1 MTLPFGIDIS
11 KYQFSSDGTQK
22 PDFDKVNATCDFV
35 AVRAGI
41 SWGYTDPWFAYSWE
55 HITKP
60 RLAYHVVYP
69 GESAIRQM
77 ERFLRIVDPDEHD
90 WLVLDAELD
99 HGYSK
104 ARITQTLSDC
114 IEHLFGATG
123 RYPIIYSRALWINQ
137 FVDVA
142 DLPPLDWWLAH
153 YLWRRP
159 SPLFTPE
166 KDPPPALPRGVNNWL
181 IHQTGERG
189 NGSAVGVA
197 SHYVDTNRWNG
208 TQAELLAYFGLA
220 DGYEPLPPEPEPPE
234 VQEPLF
240 QARVVTIKPNRLRT
254 RYTPEISSTNIR
266 PEPDWYKSGRVV
278 SVYETKPDWY
288 RTAVETW
295 ASSEWM
301 QRLDYQEPPTLI
313 DIPPLWQQDPRW
325 KTILL
330 GYSKTMTIGGWGCLI
345 VTLAMRLG
353 ITPEEVNDRL
363 KAVGG
368 FTGAN
373 VYWQMVQ
380 VAFPQLTDFEYIEC
394 YWTPAPLDRID
405 SRLAEGIPV
414 HVHVDL
420 YNETASMEQHWVL
433 LVGKNDDD
441 YVMNDPWT
449 GKQGSFREVYG
460 DPARWIFRIAS
471 WRKQ

>member
-41 SWGYTDPWFAYSWE
+41 SWGYADPWFSYSWE
-55 HITKP
+55 HITVP

-69 GESAIRQM
+69 GESAQRQM
-77 ERFLRIVDPDEHD
+77 DHFLQIVNPGEHD
-90 WLVLDAELD
+90 RLVLDMELD

-104 ARITQTLSDC
+104 ARITKALYDNLDYLTK
-114 IEHLFGATG
+114 ETG
-123 RYPIIYSRALWINQ
+123 RYPIVYSRASWINR
-137 FVDVA
+137 FVNVA
-142 DLPPLDWWLAH
+142 DLPQLDWWLAH
-153 YLWRRP
+153 YRY
-159 SPLFTPE
+159 PLPKPLYTPE
-166 KDPPPALPRGVNNWL
+166 MIPPPALPNGVNNWL

-208 TQAELLAYFGLA
+208 TKQELLAYFGLA
-220 DGYEPLPPEPEPPE
+220 DDYEPLPPEPP
-234 VQEPLF
+234 VDVLF
-240 QARVVTIKPNRLRT
+240 QARVYPWA
-254 RYTPEISSTNIR
+254 TPYVNIR
-266 PEPDWYKSGRVV
+266 NEPRVAKETDIGDLYPNEVVSVIGVLPDWY
-278 SVYETKPDWY
+278 ETAAGYVMSKY
-288 RTAVETW
+288 LE
-295 ASSEWM
+295 
-301 QRLDYQEPPTLI
+301 RLDYQEPPVII
-313 DIPPLWQQDPRW
+313 DIGPLWQQDPRW
-325 KTILL
+325 KDILL

-345 VTLAMRLG
+345 TTIAMRLG
-353 ITPEEVNDRL
+353 LTPDVVNDRL

-380 VAFPQLTDFEYIEC
+380 VAFPELTDFQYILC
-394 YWTPAPLDRID
+394 YWTLAPLDRID

-433 LVGKNDDD
+433 LVGKNGDD

-449 GKQGSFREVYG
+449 GKQGSFRKTYG
-460 DPARWIFRIAS
+460 DPARWIFRVAS

>member
-1 MTLPFGIDIS
+1 MTYPFGIDIS
-11 KYQFSSDGTQK
+11 RFQFSQDGSQK
-22 PDFDKVNATCDFV
+22 PDFDKLNATCDFV

-41 SWGYTDPWFAYSWE
+41 SWGYTDKWFSYSWG
-55 HITKP
+55 HLTVP

-77 ERFLRIVDPDEHD
+77 EHFLRIVNPGEHD
-90 WLVLDAELD
+90 RLVLDMELD

-104 ARITQTLSDC
+104 ARITQTLYECLDFLVK
-114 IEHLFGATG
+114 ETG
-123 RYPIIYSRALWINQ
+123 RYPIVYSRASWINQ
-137 FVDVA
+137 FVDTSQI
-142 DLPPLDWWLAH
+142 PSEDWWLAG
-153 YLWRRP
+153 YRYPLP
-159 SPLFTPE
+159 SPQYTPE
-166 KDPPPALPRGVNNWL
+166 MIPPPALPKGVSNWL
-181 IHQTGERG
+181 IHQTGEKG

-208 TQAELLAYFGLA
+208 THEQMLAYFGLA
-220 DGYEPLPPEPEPPE
+220 DDSEPLPPELPE

-240 QARVVTIKPNRLRT
+240 EAKVVTVYPHRLRT
-254 RYTPEISSTNIR
+254 RYTPELGNNVR
-266 PEPDWYKSGRVV
+266 PEADWYKSGQVV

-295 ASSEWM
+295 ASAEWLR
-301 QRLDYQEPPTLI
+301 RLDYEEPPVLI

-325 KTILL
+325 KDILL

-353 ITPEEVNDRL
+353 LMPDVVNERQ

-380 VAFPQLTDFEYIEC
+380 VAFPQLTDFQYIEC

-433 LVGKNDDD
+433 LIGKNGSDD
-441 YVMNDPWT
+441 YIMNDPWT
-449 GKQGSFREVYG
+449 GKQGSFRESYG
-460 DPARWIFRIAS
+460 DPARWIFRVAS

>member
-11 KYQFSSDGTQK
+11 KYQFSSDGKQK
-22 PDFDKVNATCDFV
+22 PDFDRVNATCDFV

-41 SWGYTDPWFAYSWE
+41 SWGYADPWFSYSWE

-60 RLAYHVVYP
+60 KLAYHVVYP
-69 GESAIRQM
+69 GESAQRQM
-77 ERFLRIVDPDEHD
+77 EHFLNIVNPGEHD
-90 WLVLDAELD
+90 RLVLDAELD
-99 HGYSK
+99 HGLSK
-104 ARITQTLSDC
+104 AKITQTLYDC
-114 IEHLFGATG
+114 LDFLAKETG
-123 RYPIIYSRALWINQ
+123 RYPIIYSRASWINQ
-137 FVDVA
+137 FVDTSQI
-142 DLPPLDWWLAH
+142 PSEDWWLAH

-166 KDPPPALPRGVNNWL
+166 KDPPPLLPNGVNNWL

-189 NGSAVGVA
+189 NGGAVGVA
-197 SHYVDTNRWNG
+197 SYYVDTNRWNG
-208 TQAELLAYFGLA
+208 THEQMLAYFGLA
-220 DGYEPLPPEPEPPE
+220 DDSEPLPPEPPADG
-234 VQEPLF
+234 LF
-240 QARVVTIKPNRLRT
+240 QAQVVTSYPKRLRT
-254 RYTPEISSTNIR
+254 RYTPELGNNVR
-266 PEPDWYKSGRVV
+266 PEADWYKSGQVV

-295 ASSEWM
+295 ASSEWL

-313 DIPPLWQQDPRW
+313 DIAPLWQKDPRW
-325 KTILL
+325 KNILL

-353 ITPEEVNDRL
+353 LTPDVVNDRL

-380 VAFPQLTDFEYIEC
+380 VAFPELTDFEYVEC

-420 YNETASMEQHWVL
+420 YNETAEMEQHWVL
-433 LVGKNDDD
+433 LIGKNGDD
-441 YVMNDPWT
+441 YIMNDPWT
-449 GKQGSFREVYG
+449 GKQGSFREAYG